1 MVTGDADP
9 APVRRAFKPRLRL
22 QTAATPLQ
30 RRLSGGGIY
39 PLMAL
44 CQIGSR
50 IYLLTLFESSLPMPA
65 QLKRRLFVFL
75 FLVTVIVLGF
85 FAHWWFK
92 GRFYES
98 TDNAYVQ
105 GEITRV
111 SSQLGARIDQVL
123 VQDNQHVEKGQLLIR
138 LEGDDFHL
146 AVDRANA
153 ALATREAERLQA
165 ISKLTQQA
173 SLIAAGEAQVASS
186 QASLG
191 RSQIDLSRAQ
201 TLRKPGYVSEERVT
215 TLSADNHIARS
226 QVAKAQA
233 DLQGQRQQVNALN
246 AEIKRLDAQL
256 ANARTDL
263 AQAEL
268 NLTRSEIHAPISGL
282 IGQRAARNGQFVQAG
297 AYLLSIVPDQDIW
310 IQANFKETQIGHMQ
324 PGQKA
329 ELIFDAY
336 SDTPIEGRVESLFA
350 ASGAQFSLLPPDN
363 ATGNFTKVVQRIP
376 VKLTFAADNP
386 LHGKIRPGMS
396 VTVNVNIKDPVDGR

>member
-1 MVTGDADP
+1 MP
-9 APVRRAFKPRLRL
+9 AP
-22 QTAATPLQ
+22 
-30 RRLSGGGIY
+30 
-39 PLMAL
+39 
-44 CQIGSR
+44 
-50 IYLLTLFESSLPMPA
+50 
-65 QLKRRLFVFL
+65 LKRRLFIFVL
-75 FLVTVIVLGF
+75 IVLLIALGF
-85 FAHWWFK
+85 FAQWFFK

-105 GEITRV
+105 GEITRI
-111 SSQLGARIDQVL
+111 SSQLGARIAEVKVGDNEH
-123 VQDNQHVEKGQLLIR
+123 VQKGQLLVK
-138 LEGDDFHL
+138 LEADDFHL

-153 ALATREAERLQA
+153 ALATREAERTQA
-165 ISKLTQQA
+165 LSKLTQQA
-173 SLIAAGEAQVASS
+173 SLIAGGEAKVASS

-226 QVAKAQA
+226 QVTMAQA

-246 AEIKRLDAQL
+246 AEIKRLDAL
-256 ANARTDL
+256 IANAKADL

-282 IGQRAARNGQFVQAG
+282 VGQRAARNGQYVQAG
-297 AYLLSIVPDQDIW
+297 AYLMSIVPDQDIW

-329 ELIFDAY
+329 ELTFDAY
-336 SDTPIEGRVESLFA
+336 GDTPIEARVDSLFA

-386 LHGKIRPGMS
+386 LKGKIRPGMS
-396 VTVNVNIKDPVDGR
+396 VTVKVNIKDQPDGR

>member
-1 MVTGDADP
+1 MP
-9 APVRRAFKPRLRL
+9 AP
-22 QTAATPLQ
+22 
-30 RRLSGGGIY
+30 
-39 PLMAL
+39 
-44 CQIGSR
+44 
-50 IYLLTLFESSLPMPA
+50 
-65 QLKRRLFVFL
+65 LKRRLLIFVL
-75 FLVTVIVLGF
+75 IVSLIALGF
-85 FAHWWFK
+85 FAQWFFR

-111 SSQLGARIDQVL
+111 SSQLGARIVEVL
-123 VQDNQHVEKGQLLIR
+123 VGDNEHVQQGQLLVR

-153 ALATREAERLQA
+153 ALAMREAERTQA
-165 ISKLTQQA
+165 QSKLTQQA
-173 SLIAAGEAQVASS
+173 SLIAAGEAKVASS

-226 QVAKAQA
+226 QVTMAQA

-246 AEIKRLDAQL
+246 AEIKRLDAL
-256 ANARTDL
+256 IANARTDL

-282 IGQRAARNGQFVQAG
+282 VGQRAARNGQYVQAG

-329 ELIFDAY
+329 ELTFDAY
-336 SDTPIEGRVESLFA
+336 GDTPIEARVDSLFA

-363 ATGNFTKVVQRIP
+363 ATGNFTTVVERMP
-376 VKLTFAADNP
+376 VKVTFAADNP
-386 LHGKIRPGMS
+386 LKG
-396 VTVNVNIKDPVDGR
+396 

>member
-1 MVTGDADP
+1 MP
-9 APVRRAFKPRLRL
+9 AP
-22 QTAATPLQ
+22 
-30 RRLSGGGIY
+30 
-39 PLMAL
+39 
-44 CQIGSR
+44 
-50 IYLLTLFESSLPMPA
+50 
-65 QLKRRLFVFL
+65 LKRRLLIFVL
-75 FLVTVIVLGF
+75 IVSLIALGF
-85 FAHWWFK
+85 FAQWFFR

-111 SSQLGARIDQVL
+111 SSQLSARIVEVL
-123 VQDNQHVEKGQLLIR
+123 VGDNEHVQQGQLLVR

-153 ALATREAERLQA
+153 ALAMREAERTQA
-165 ISKLTQQA
+165 QSKLTQQA
-173 SLIAAGEAQVASS
+173 SLIAAGEAKVASS

-215 TLSADNHIARS
+215 TLSADNHIAHS
-226 QVAKAQA
+226 QVTMAQA

-246 AEIKRLDAQL
+246 AEIKRLDAL
-256 ANARTDL
+256 IANARTDL

-282 IGQRAARNGQFVQAG
+282 VGQRAARNGQYVQAG

-329 ELIFDAY
+329 ELTFDAY
-336 SDTPIEGRVESLFA
+336 GDTPIEARVDSLFA

-363 ATGNFTKVVQRIP
+363 ATGNFTKVVQRMP

-386 LHGKIRPGMS
+386 LKGKIRPGMS
-396 VTVNVNIKDPVDGR
+396 VTVKVNIKDQPDGR

>member
-1 MVTGDADP
+1 MP
-9 APVRRAFKPRLRL
+9 AP
-22 QTAATPLQ
+22 
-30 RRLSGGGIY
+30 
-39 PLMAL
+39 
-44 CQIGSR
+44 
-50 IYLLTLFESSLPMPA
+50 
-65 QLKRRLFVFL
+65 LKRRLLIFVL
-75 FLVTVIVLGF
+75 IVSLIALGF
-85 FAHWWFK
+85 FAHWFLR

-111 SSQLGARIDQVL
+111 SSQLGARIVEVL
-123 VQDNQHVEKGQLLIR
+123 VGDNEHVQQGQLLVR
-138 LEGDDFHL
+138 LEDDDFHL
-146 AVDRANA
+146 AVDRTNA
-153 ALATREAERLQA
+153 ALAMREAERTQA
-165 ISKLTQQA
+165 QSKLTQQA
-173 SLIAAGEAQVASS
+173 SLIAAGEAKVASS

-226 QVAKAQA
+226 QVAMAQA

-246 AEIKRLDAQL
+246 AEIKRLDAL
-256 ANARTDL
+256 IANARTDL

-282 IGQRAARNGQFVQAG
+282 VGQRAARNGQYVQAG

-329 ELIFDAY
+329 ELTFDAY
-336 SDTPIEGRVESLFA
+336 GDTPIEARVDSLFA

-386 LHGKIRPGMS
+386 LKGKIRPGMS
-396 VTVNVNIKDPVDGR
+396 VTVKVNIKDQPDGR

>member
-1 MVTGDADP
+1 
-9 APVRRAFKPRLRL
+9 
-22 QTAATPLQ
+22 
-30 RRLSGGGIY
+30 
-39 PLMAL
+39 
-44 CQIGSR
+44 
-50 IYLLTLFESSLPMPA
+50 MPA
-65 QLKRRLFVFL
+65 QLKRRLFTFL
-75 FLVTVIVLGF
+75 LMVLLIAGGL
-85 FAHWWFK
+85 FAHWLFK

-123 VQDNQHVEKGQLLIR
+123 VQDNQHVEKGQLLIK
-138 LEGDDFHL
+138 LEGDDFRL

-153 ALATREAERLQA
+153 ALATRQAERLQA
-165 ISKLTQQA
+165 QSKLTQQA
-173 SLIAAGEAQVASS
+173 SLIAASEAQVASS

-191 RSQIDLSRAQ
+191 RSQIDLTRAE

-215 TLSADNHIARS
+215 TLSAESHIARS

-233 DLQGQRQQVNALN
+233 DAQSQRQQVNALT
-246 AEIKRLDAQL
+246 AEIKRLDAQI
-256 ANARTDL
+256 ANAKTDL

-282 IGQRAARNGQFVQAG
+282 IGQRAAREGQYVQAG
-297 AYLLSIVPDQDIW
+297 AYLLSIVPDEDIW

-324 PGQKA
+324 PGQEA
-329 ELIFDAY
+329 ELTFDAY
-336 SDTPIEGRVESLFA
+336 SDTPIKARVDSLFA

-386 LHGKIRPGMS
+386 LRGKIRPGMS
-396 VTVNVNIKDPVDGR
+396 VTAKVNIKDAPEDVTPKVSHKDAPDDGR

>member
-1 MVTGDADP
+1 MP
-9 APVRRAFKPRLRL
+9 AP
-22 QTAATPLQ
+22 
-30 RRLSGGGIY
+30 
-39 PLMAL
+39 
-44 CQIGSR
+44 
-50 IYLLTLFESSLPMPA
+50 
-65 QLKRRLFVFL
+65 LKRRLFIFVFI
-75 FLVTVIVLGF
+75 VILIALGF
-85 FAHWWFK
+85 FAQWLFK
-92 GRFYES
+92 GRFFES

-111 SSQLGARIDQVL
+111 SSQLGARIVEVVVGDNEH
-123 VQDNQHVEKGQLLIR
+123 VQKGQLLVK

-146 AVDRANA
+146 AVDHANA
-153 ALATREAERLQA
+153 ALAMREAERTQA
-165 ISKLTQQA
+165 QSKLTQQA
-173 SLIAAGEAQVASS
+173 SLIAAGEAKVSSS

-226 QVAKAQA
+226 QVTMAQA

-246 AEIKRLDAQL
+246 AEIKRLDAL
-256 ANARTDL
+256 IANARTDL

-282 IGQRAARNGQFVQAG
+282 VGQRAARNGQYVQAG

-329 ELIFDAY
+329 ELTFDAY
-336 SDTPIEGRVESLFA
+336 GDTPIDARVDSLFA

-386 LHGKIRPGMS
+386 LKGKIRPGMS
-396 VTVNVNIKDPVDGR
+396 VTVKVNIKDQPDGR

>member
-1 MVTGDADP
+1 MP
-9 APVRRAFKPRLRL
+9 
-22 QTAATPLQ
+22 TP
-30 RRLSGGGIY
+30 
-39 PLMAL
+39 
-44 CQIGSR
+44 
-50 IYLLTLFESSLPMPA
+50 
-65 QLKRRLFVFL
+65 LKRRLFIFL
-75 FLVTVIVLGF
+75 FIVILIAAGF
-85 FAHWWFK
+85 FAQWFFK

-111 SSQLGARIDQVL
+111 SSQLGARIVE
-123 VQDNQHVEKGQLLIR
+123 VMVGDNEHVEKGQLLIK

-153 ALATREAERLQA
+153 ALAMREAERVQA
-165 ISKLTQQA
+165 QSKLTQQA
-173 SLIAAGEAQVASS
+173 SLIAASAAKVSSS

-215 TLSADNHIARS
+215 TLDADNHIARS
-226 QVAKAQA
+226 QVTMAQA

-246 AEIKRLDAQL
+246 AEIKRLDAMI

-282 IGQRAARNGQFVQAG
+282 IGQRAARNGQYVQAG

-329 ELIFDAY
+329 ELTFDAY
-336 SDTPIEGRVESLFA
+336 GDTPIEARVDSLFA

-376 VKLTFAADNP
+376 VKLTFSADNP
-386 LHGKIRPGMS
+386 LKGKIRPGMS
-396 VTVNVNIKDPVDGR
+396 VAVKVNIKDSQDGR

>member
-1 MVTGDADP
+1 
-9 APVRRAFKPRLRL
+9 
-22 QTAATPLQ
+22 
-30 RRLSGGGIY
+30 
-39 PLMAL
+39 
-44 CQIGSR
+44 
-50 IYLLTLFESSLPMPA
+50 MPA

-75 FLVTVIVLGF
+75 FLVLLVALGF
-85 FAHWWFK
+85 LAQWFFH

-111 SSQLGARIDQVL
+111 SSQLGARIDEVL

-138 LEGDDFHL
+138 LEGDDFQL

-153 ALATREAERLQA
+153 TLATREAERLQA
-165 ISKLTQQA
+165 QSKLTQQA

-191 RSQIDLSRAQ
+191 RSQLDLSRAQ

-215 TLSADNHIARS
+215 TLSADTHIARS

-233 DLQGQRQQVNALN
+233 DLQGQRQQVNALS
-246 AEIKRLDAQL
+246 AEIKRLDAQI

-282 IGQRAARNGQFVQAG
+282 IGQRAARNGQYVQAG

-310 IQANFKETQIGHMQ
+310 VQANFKETQIGHMQ

-329 ELIFDAY
+329 ELRFDAY
-336 SDTPIEGRVESLFA
+336 SDTPIEARVDSLFA

-396 VTVNVNIKDPVDGR
+396 VTVKVNIQPLTPEPSNDGR